1 MKFSFYGSIG
11 TRQLDATWEENVDKS
26 SVSPLLGQ
34 RASDYS
40 VVSTAALPGAVS
52 MRHSYKLFV
61 VGRISRQDSAKFTSS
76 LAKLWQETES
86 GNLITKIKYQG
97 VNFGDS

>member
-26 SVSPLLGQ
+26 SLSTLLSQ
-34 RASDYS
+34 SASDYL
-40 VVSTAALPGAVS
+40 VVSTTALPGAIS

-61 VGRISRQDSAKFTSS
+61 QGRISRQDSTKFTSS
-76 LAKLWQETES
+76 LAALWQETKS
-86 GNLITKIKYQG
+86 GNFITEF
-97 VNFGDS
+97 N

>member
-1 MKFSFYGSIG
+1 M
-11 TRQLDATWEENVDKS
+11 RQLDATWEENADES
-26 SVSPLLGQ
+26 SLSTLLSQ

-40 VVSTAALPGAVS
+40 VVSTAALPGAIS

-61 VGRISRQDSAKFTSS
+61 LGRISLQDSSKFTSS
-76 LAKLWQETES
+76 LATLWQETQS